1 MFLHAKLMLAGAFL
15 VIISLMAWGM
25 EHYHKLYVN
34 SVAEIAVQT
43 QIKDEALANLK
54 VASENTLAL
63 LQQAK
68 LREVQ
73 VIADQVV
80 ALASAKKH
88 NEFAM
93 DILTVYRDIP
103 SSECPAGNEVI
114 NQYLRDVKERESE
127 TNVPTTD

>member
-1 MFLHAKLMLAGAFL
+1 MLLHAKLMLAGAFL
-15 VIISLMAWGM
+15 IVVSLMGWGM
-25 EHYHKLYVN
+25 EHYHKLYVK

-54 VASENTLAL
+54 VANENTLAL

-68 LREVQ
+68 QRELQ

-103 SSECPAGNEVI
+103 SADCPEGNEVI

-127 TNVPTTD
+127 TTIPTTD